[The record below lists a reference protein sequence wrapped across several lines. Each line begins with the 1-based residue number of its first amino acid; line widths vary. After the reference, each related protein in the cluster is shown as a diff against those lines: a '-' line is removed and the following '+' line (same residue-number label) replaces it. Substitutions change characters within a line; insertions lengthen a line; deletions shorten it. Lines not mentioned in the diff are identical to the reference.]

1 HIATKAH
8 ALVLQC
14 IAPDTVLCG
23 DYKLLKRV
31 LGGFDVTR
39 VCDWAAGGQVYGS
52 FVAAVEDL
60 PSALERIASS
70 SDENDDGRGDTT
82 QEEIGDIYQRMV
94 SLLAALPSLATRF
107 ESLVAGCKAFWFTES
122 EARDMRIK
130 CSVAISDMASVVTR
144 LIHEIE
150 AAIGGDVGS
159 KAAASSLL
167 PLAQDMRI
175 LHTFKMARSVQ
186 TEEQTFSKIEKIMDT
201 RGFIGDYDFIKLT
214 VFMQ

>member
-1 HIATKAH
+1 HVAAKAY

-39 VCDWAAGGQVYGS
+39 VCDWASGGQVYES

-60 PSALERIASS
+60 PAALERVASS
-70 SDENDDGRGDTT
+70 SDDNDDGCGDTT
-82 QEEIGDIYQRMV
+82 QEEIGDIYQRMG

-107 ESLVAGCKAFWFTES
+107 ESLVGLYMGCEAFWFTES
-122 EARDMRIK
+122 EARDMHIK
-130 CSVAISDMASVVTR
+130 SSVAISDMASVVAR

-150 AAIGGDVGS
+150 AAIGGDVVS

-175 LHTFKMARSVQ
+175 LRTFKMARSV
-186 TEEQTFSKIEKIMDT
+186 
-201 RGFIGDYDFIKLT
+201 
-214 VFMQ
+214 